1 MKIFTLSPV
10 HIGSGEE
17 TTPWEYGLGKGK
29 LEIYNFES
37 VVNELSLRFSGQRL
51 KNLMLEL
58 RDLIK
63 GEGFNRT
70 LGEYL
75 SEKNIHVE
83 PLYRIDCK
91 AKLGEVRHKGIK
103 EFIKTGNKVYIPGS
117 EIKGALRTLF
127 IFGLIYRYAK
137 KNDFTLIS
145 RLREIIEGTLKKVAE
160 ANPKEKSKLWDKA
173 NIQLEELILR
183 PRGDAK
189 YDIFK
194 AVKVSDTSLVD
205 PSQVLY
211 VDTVSMVGSRR
222 SFFDPHEVM
231 KEGISLDFSLEIS
244 EDDKK
249 ALKKIYADSYMHE
262 RIDLLTFEFL
272 HESSLSF
279 HRFLLDI
286 ERKFFE
292 RHGRYDILKS
302 LNNIGEAL
310 AKGDF
315 VLRLGKHQGFLS
327 ITTMLPLYLGDKNFF
342 ANVFKNIF
350 RNSRPEPIKTRKV
363 TSFGKT
369 LGWCRLIDI
378 NESKSKEPKDTF
390 INGNDIREAL
400 KSKGWRVR

>member
-127 IFGLIYRYAK
+127 IFGLIY
-137 KNDFTLIS
+137 
-145 RLREIIEGTLKKVAE
+145 
-160 ANPKEKSKLWDKA
+160 KLWDKA